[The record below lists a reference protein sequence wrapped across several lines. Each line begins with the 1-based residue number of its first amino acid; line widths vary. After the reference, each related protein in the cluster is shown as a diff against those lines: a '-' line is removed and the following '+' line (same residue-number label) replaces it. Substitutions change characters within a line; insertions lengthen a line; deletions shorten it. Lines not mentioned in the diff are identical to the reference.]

1 MNRAA
6 RRAAR
11 FTKRGRREHAAA
23 TEHICEH
30 GNWKKTD
37 GKGNPMCPHGCG
49 FPRAEHAA
57 QGAATAAVFDADWN
71 ELDRGPLGDVMGRL
85 TSPRGEVR

>member
-11 FTKRGRREHAAA
+11 YTKRGRREHAAA

-30 GNWKKTD
+30 GNWMKTD
-37 GKGNPMCPHGCG
+37 GNGDPMCPHGCG
-49 FPRAEHAA
+49 FRPEDRA
-57 QGAATAAVFDADWN
+57 N
-71 ELDRGPLGDVMGRL
+71 ERTRQAIEFAKTTRHRGPLN
-85 TSPRGEVR
+85 PI